1 MSHAIIRK
9 LNILKYNIEN
19 IKNQDRGENKKM
31 NNPIKTLTKKEW
43 ILWGISL
50 AVVIISNLATS
61 LTMLRS
67 SYYAVGYA
75 ANDIVLI
82 LMWIL
87 ASLENPGYIPVAVNF
102 IIFFLNDMYG
112 FVSWKKREV
121 QQA

>member
-1 MSHAIIRK
+1 MNNH
-9 LNILKYNIEN
+9 E
-19 IKNQDRGENKKM
+19 NQDKGETGIM
-31 NNPIKTLTKKEW
+31 NNPIKILTKKEW

-50 AVVIISNLATS
+50 AVVIISNLMTS
-61 LTMLRS
+61 NFDILTLIAAMIGVTLLIF
-67 SYYAVGYA
+67 A

-121 QQA
+121 QQV